1 MNVDK
6 GSAAQTDAP
15 LAPPD
20 WTMALQREGGQY
32 TAVVAR
38 SGKVLC
44 RLSAAGAASDEAAV
58 RRALADKARW
68 WIHEFLGRTG

>member
-20 WTMALQREGGQY
+20 WTMALKREGSQFI
-32 TAVVAR
+32 AEVAR

-44 RLSAAGAASDEAAV
+44 RLSAVGAASDEPAV
-58 RRALADKARW
+58 RRALADKARR
-68 WIHEFLGRTG
+68 WIHEFLGRNG